1 MSSEKAPGLQRWT
14 TSPFDSKIYKLVMY
28 IIRILNTSLIF
39 LLEAAYYFILLHNLS
54 FIIFGPVQKPLYW
67 FSSTS
72 QLSEQERLLLA
83 SVNAPGRKQAKATE
97 DFAPLEE

>member
-1 MSSEKAPGLQRWT
+1 
-14 TSPFDSKIYKLVMY
+14 MY